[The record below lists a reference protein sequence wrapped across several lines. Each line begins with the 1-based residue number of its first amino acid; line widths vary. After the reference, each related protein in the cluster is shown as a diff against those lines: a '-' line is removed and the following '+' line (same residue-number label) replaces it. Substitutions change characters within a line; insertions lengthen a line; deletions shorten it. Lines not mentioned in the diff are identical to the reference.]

1 MIDPWWIVI
10 AVSGWIGLGIFM
22 LTVLWKTWTGLSRCL
37 GLMYANHLMVL
48 RKFGFPAQNPMSN
61 TLSLSKGY
69 GRTRIFL
76 KLLIWGAPQIS
87 ETPREAYMAIRS
99 ARIWSALGVTFWVLA
114 FTGLSFLAIEF
125 LWLFIAGNVIYLM
138 ILRPAPWR

>member
-1 MIDPWWIVI
+1 
-10 AVSGWIGLGIFM
+10 
-22 LTVLWKTWTGLSRCL
+22 
-37 GLMYANHLMVL
+37 
-48 RKFGFPAQNPMSN
+48 
-61 TLSLSKGY
+61 
-69 GRTRIFL
+69 
-76 KLLIWGAPQIS
+76 
-87 ETPREAYMAIRS
+87 MAIRS